1 MSGAFTGEGLRRVMR
16 YVPSPVTVIT
26 FFSNDEP
33 RGMTIG
39 SFTSVSVDPPLILF
53 NVDRQSGSH
62 DAISEAPRFTVNI
75 LAEDQAAIGQHFATS
90 GLESEEQFAPIELMD
105 AERLIIDG
113 TVASLHCET
122 TARHRAGDST
132 IIVARVLEGSG
143 YDGRRPLLYHNRTY
157 RSLGE
162 SMEVSLFAPVN
173 RASKETP

>member
-62 DAISEAPRFTVNI
+62 AAINEAPRFTVNI
-75 LAEDQAAIGQHFATS
+75 LTEVQAAVGQHFATS
-90 GLESEEQFAPIELMD
+90 GLDSGEQFAPIALMD
-105 AERLIIDG
+105 AVRPIFDG
-113 TVASLHCET
+113 SVASLCCQT
-122 TARHRAGDST
+122 TSRH
-132 IIVARVLEGSG
+132 
-143 YDGRRPLLYHNRTY
+143 
-157 RSLGE
+157 
-162 SMEVSLFAPVN
+162 
-173 RASKETP
+173 